1 MLKIYVVITG
11 LFLVF
16 VGILLS
22 NQFLIALWTMPKS
35 PDLENKKNLSTSNKN
50 LSTTPELLN
59 LENPFIV
66 IKKEARTLE
75 LFDGKELVKI
85 YNIAL
90 GFQPKGD
97 KEIEGDGKTPEGE
110 FYIFTKNPKS
120 KFYLSLGVSYPN
132 IEDANRGLEA
142 ELTTSREHAEIIKA
156 ITQKRIPPQNT
167 KLGGEI
173 YIHGG
178 GNFTDWTAGC
188 IALVN
193 KDIKEIYEAI
203 QVKAKVRIEP

>member
-1 MLKIYVVITG
+1 MLKIYMVATVF
-11 LFLVF
+11 FLVF

-22 NQFLIALWTMPKS
+22 NQFLITPWTTPEL
-35 PDLENKKNLSTSNKN
+35 PDLENQL
-50 LSTTPELLN
+50 
-59 LENPFIV
+59 IV

-75 LFDGKELVKI
+75 IFDGKELVKI
-85 YNIAL
+85 YKIAL

-110 FYIFTKNPKS
+110 FYIFTKNPRS

-142 ELTTSREHAEIIKA
+142 ELITAKEHAEIVKA
-156 ITQKRIPPQNT
+156 ITQKQIPPQNT

-173 YIHGG
+173 YIHGH
-178 GNFTDWTAGC
+178 GNLTDWTAGC
-188 IALVN
+188 IALAN
-193 KDIKEIYEAI
+193 KDVKEIYETI